1 MNVANAAASV
11 ADAEAVGVAT
21 MGAEAAGFETAAAL
35 RFVIAA
41 LLFGATFLELAFGI
55 AAFFKA
61 AAFLFFIAAFFK
73 AAASF
78 FFVPPFASSFLNFEI
93 FAHSSGESAHPVLIP
108 FVKSCNAVRADDSVS
123 GGHDEMSRTCSWQLF
138 FDGRSASP

>member
-1 MNVANAAASV
+1 MNVANAVASV

-73 AAASF
+73 AAAFF

-93 FAHSSGESAHPVLIP
+93 FAHEAGESAHPVLIP
-108 FVKSCNAVRADDSVS
+108 FAKSRNGSES
-123 GGHDEMSRTCSWQLF
+123 
-138 FDGRSASP
+138 

>member
-21 MGAEAAGFETAAAL
+21 MGAEAAGFEIAAAL

-61 AAFLFFIAAFFK
+61 AAFLSIIAAFFK
-73 AAASF
+73 AAPSSSSYH
-78 FFVPPFASSFLNFEI
+78 PLLLPF
-93 FAHSSGESAHPVLIP
+93 
-108 FVKSCNAVRADDSVS
+108 
-123 GGHDEMSRTCSWQLF
+123 
-138 FDGRSASP
+138 